1 MDALNI
7 AASLIGIADVA
18 GKTIHKLHNLNSL
31 WNSAPE
37 EVTRLMNTLDSLR
50 RLLDSLRAPLAAGQL
65 VGPGQTP
72 PGDLFAEL
80 ATAEETLG
88 QLESILASIHGE
100 QGTIAAP
107 PATISHPSAKAR
119 WAMHRKTL
127 LGLHSRLHDHL
138 QRIMTRLQLMNMY
151 VKYLPT
157 LILHKSN
164 IIRGILTNYETGLLL
179 YRSVTTQIHAGLSQQ
194 YMNVRTME
202 DRLVQDLQQ
211 SRGQIMNRISHS
223 VDDLTNTVGRVED

>member
-1 MDALNI
+1 
-7 AASLIGIADVA
+7 
-18 GKTIHKLHNLNSL
+18 
-31 WNSAPE
+31 
-37 EVTRLMNTLDSLR
+37 
-50 RLLDSLRAPLAAGQL
+50 
-65 VGPGQTP
+65 
-72 PGDLFAEL
+72 
-80 ATAEETLG
+80 
-88 QLESILASIHGE
+88 
-100 QGTIAAP
+100 
-107 PATISHPSAKAR
+107 
-119 WAMHRKTL
+119 MHRKTL